1 MKTYNTHNAR
11 NAVKVAQVT
20 NYIKAAKKR
29 AGPKYLQD
37 PLFQTPGVPKVV
49 STGKKP

>member
-1 MKTYNTHNAR
+1 MAKGQMRTGKEAKK
-11 NAVKVAQVT
+11 ASSADV
-20 NYIKAAKKR
+20 KAAKKR